1 MLSARGWRATLVV
14 FFLGCASTHT
24 PAGLPTQELLRRAE
38 GFLDDG
44 AYKEALEAYETL
56 LQRPLPREI
65 EREAL
70 YETGQLALHEG
81 RSKEAASYLSEY
93 LEHDLDAQGRE
104 EAIKKLA
111 LALMDLRDYGG
122 AKAWLARLGPSGDW
136 LVHAYRYNASKG
148 LQEPR
153 SEKIVHLVRA
163 IALVEDSNDL
173 RELEGLLLEE
183 FADTGTAGFS
193 SLIEKTQDPEAK
205 EAAFYAWLLKAR
217 QEENSSE
224 IVRCLG
230 AWRKAGGPKVLP
242 ANVLGGAAVL
252 GVPDARLKQALERP
266 RKKIGMLLPI
276 QGSFAPLGAEAIR
289 GALLGVGAFSLP
301 GFECPDIAEV
311 IFLDTSEG
319 PFLTEQRLE
328 EFANDPDA
336 VLAIGP
342 VVSDLAVPLA
352 SRANTRGL
360 PIVLLAPRTGLT
372 RVGPWVFRNA
382 VHAKL
387 QAKALVGYALGSK
400 KLGRLAVAYSDDAF
414 GRELSEAFYQ
424 TLQGAG
430 GTVPASISYGQGD
443 EEALLSVA
451 RRIAA
456 AGPDGVFVAD
466 SPKQGARLI
475 RALRGMLGP
484 SALILAANTF
494 NDPYEA
500 GKNGSDFDGVVFAD
514 SYDASATRSAVRR
527 FEAGFARTF
536 HVAPSPL
543 AARTFD
549 TVGLALRVLEPCLG
563 VSSDVRKCVAEGL
576 GGLSVYVGVSSPIHF
591 DEDRD
596 LAGDLFLFQIQQGRI
611 VRIP

>member
-1 MLSARGWRATLVV
+1 MPP
-14 FFLGCASTHT
+14 
-24 PAGLPTQELLRRAE
+24 PAGLSTQELLRRAE
-38 GFLDDG
+38 GFLDKG
-44 AYKEALEAYETL
+44 AYKEALEDYEAL
-56 LQRPLPREI
+56 LQRPLPQEI

-70 YETGQLALHEG
+70 YEAGQLALHEG
-81 RSKEAASYLSEY
+81 RPKEAASYLSEY
-93 LEHDLDAQGRE
+93 LKHNPDAQGKE

-111 LALMDLRDYGG
+111 LALMDLRDYRG
-122 AKAWLARLGPSGDW
+122 AKAWLTRLGPSRDW

-148 LQEPR
+148 LREPR

-163 IALVEDSNDL
+163 IALAEDAKDR
-173 RELEGLLLEE
+173 RELEGLLLRE
-183 FADTGTAGFS
+183 FADTRVAGFS
-193 SLIEKTQDPEAK
+193 FLVEKTQDPEAK
-205 EAAFYAWLLKAR
+205 EAVFYAWLLKAR

-224 IVRCLG
+224 IVRCLS

-242 ANVLGGAAVL
+242 ANVLGEVTARD
-252 GVPDARLKQALERP
+252 VPDARLKEALERP
-266 RKKIGMLLPI
+266 RKKIGMLLPLK
-276 QGSFAPLGAEAIR
+276 GSFAPLGTEALR
-289 GALLGVGAFSLP
+289 GALLGVGAFALP

-311 IFLDTSEG
+311 VLLDTSEG
-319 PFLTEQRLE
+319 PFLAEQRLE

-360 PIVLLAPRTGLT
+360 PIVLLAPRAGLT
-372 RVGPWVFRNA
+372 RVGPWTFRNA

-400 KLGRLAVAYSDDAF
+400 KLVRFAVAYSNDAF
-414 GRELSEAFYQ
+414 GRELSEAFSQ
-424 TLQGAG
+424 TLQEAG
-430 GTVPASISYGQGD
+430 GAVSANIPYGQGD
-443 EEALLSVA
+443 EEAILSVA

-456 AGPDGVFVAD
+456 ASPEGVFVAD
-466 SPKQGARLI
+466 SPRQGAHLI

-494 NDPYEA
+494 NDPDEA
-500 GKNGSDFDGVVFAD
+500 GKNGSDFEGVVFAD
-514 SYDASATRSAVRR
+514 SYDASAPSRTVRR
-527 FEAGFARTF
+527 FEAGFAETF
-536 HVAPSPL
+536 HVVPSPL

-549 TVGLALRVLEPCLG
+549 TVGLALHVLGPCLG
-563 VSSDVRKCVAEGL
+563 VSSEVRKCIAEGL
-576 GGLSVYVGVSSPIHF
+576 SGLSVYIGVSSPIRF